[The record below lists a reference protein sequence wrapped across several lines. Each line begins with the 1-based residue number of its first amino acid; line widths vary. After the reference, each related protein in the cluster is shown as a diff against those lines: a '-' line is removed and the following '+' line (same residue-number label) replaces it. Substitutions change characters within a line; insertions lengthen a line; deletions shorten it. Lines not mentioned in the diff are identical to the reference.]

1 MTQIL
6 FWILLPV
13 TAGLLFYIHQLRK
26 KISLCS
32 EKKKTLRADQ
42 ADIVVT
48 KTLDNGNIKAFVTV
62 KISDTV
68 LLKDIRILNDGEKN
82 EEKLRIEVPVRITKK
97 GHMMDIYQF
106 IDNDFKEKLFDSIM
120 RKFKSL

>member
-13 TAGLLFYIHQLRK
+13 SAGLVFYARHLQK
-26 KISLCS
+26 KISLCAQR
-32 EKKKTLRADQ
+32 KTLRADQ

-68 LLKDIRILNDGEKN
+68 LLKDIRIINDGEKN

-106 IDNDFKEKLFDSIM
+106 IDNDFKKKLFDSIM

>member
-1 MTQIL
+1 MIQIL

-13 TAGLLFYIHQLRK
+13 TAGLIIYTRQLQK
-26 KISLCS
+26 KVSVCS
-32 EKKKTLRADQ
+32 ERKALRAEQ

-68 LLKDIRILNDGEKN
+68 LLKDIRIINDGEKN
-82 EEKLRIEVPVRITKK
+82 EEKFRIEVPVRITKK

-106 IDNDFKEKLFDSIM
+106 IDNDFKKKLFDSIM